1 MNDVA
6 KQSAQQAERAAS
18 KVRSEPE
25 ASGVDKAGR
34 RRAKSTRLAEGERSS
49 SGSPAERAATPILL
63 NLGYGNLVTASRVVA
78 VVSPQSAPMKR
89 LREEASSRG
98 KLVDATQGR
107 RTRSIIVTDSDHVI
121 LSAINPE
128 TIAARLAQEDVI
140 GGEE

>member
-1 MNDVA
+1 M
-6 KQSAQQAERAAS
+6 
-18 KVRSEPE
+18 
-25 ASGVDKAGR
+25 
-34 RRAKSTRLAEGERSS
+34 RAKSTKLAEAERSS
-49 SGSPAERAATPILL
+49 SGLPAERVTTPILL
-63 NLGYGNLVTASRVVA
+63 NLGYGNLVSASRVVA